1 MGRQDTIFSGDLNRI
16 SCITANLA
24 YDTKKRIG
32 ALVDGESYYV
42 RVDTF
47 NENGITEGKLQFV
60 ENL

>member
-1 MGRQDTIFSGDLNRI
+1 MGRQDTIFSGDLNQI
-16 SCITANLA
+16 SCIT

-47 NENGITEGKLQFV
+47 NENGITEGKTSVCRKFV
-60 ENL
+60 R

>member
-1 MGRQDTIFSGDLNRI
+1 MIRYGISQDKLYHSY
-16 SCITANLA
+16 LA